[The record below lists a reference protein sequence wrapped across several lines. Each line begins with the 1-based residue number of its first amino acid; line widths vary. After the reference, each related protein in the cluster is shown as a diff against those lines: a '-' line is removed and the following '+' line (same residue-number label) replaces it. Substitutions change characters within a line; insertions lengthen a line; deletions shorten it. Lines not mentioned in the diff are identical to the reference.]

1 METEEE
7 QCMRILTNAV
17 NECKSDWIALS
28 GGLDSSI
35 LAHLRKDQKP
45 QTMTI
50 ITKDFLG
57 TDLTFAQIIA
67 KHLGLPLSL
76 IQVSMEEV
84 LDSINETIK
93 ILGNYNDIEIRN
105 SIVPYIYLTT
115 LKKKGVDSVITGDGA
130 DEVFAGYNFL
140 LKKSDEEIGEE
151 LKRIKKIMHFP
162 SKDIARSLNMKV
174 ETPFLNEELIKFS
187 DDIEISKKIN
197 SKEGEKFGKWILRE
211 TFEKYLPNN
220 ITWREKSP
228 MQDGSGTNNL
238 TGLFNTIITD
248 DIFTEKKTRIL
259 EEDGVYIRTKESL
272 HYYECF
278 RKTNSVKK
286 SNSDNRCPDCDYEIA
301 PNSRFCSCLLY
312 TSPSPRD

>member
-67 KHLGLPLSL
+67 KHLGLNLSL
-76 IQVSMEEV
+76 IQVSMEDV

-187 DDIEISKKIN
+187 DEIEISKKIN
-197 SKEGEKFGKWILRE
+197 VKNGKKFGKWILRE

-248 DIFTEKKTRIL
+248 DIFTQKKTRIL

-286 SNSDNRCPDCDYEIA
+286 SDSDNRCPDCNYEIA
-301 PNSRFCSCLLY
+301 PNSRFCRMCGKF
-312 TSPSPRD
+312 PIN

>member
-1 METEEE
+1 MKTEEE

-67 KHLGLPLSL
+67 KHLGLNLSL
-76 IQVSMEEV
+76 IQVSMEDV

-197 SKEGEKFGKWILRE
+197 AKDGEKFGKWILRE

-248 DIFTEKKTRIL
+248 DIFTQKKTRIL

-286 SNSDNRCPDCDYEIA
+286 SDSDNRCPDCNYEIA
-301 PNSRFCSCLLY
+301 PNSRFCRMCGKF
-312 TSPSPRD
+312 PIN

>member
-1 METEEE
+1 MKTEEE

-197 SKEGEKFGKWILRE
+197 VKDGEKFGKWILRE

-248 DIFTEKKTRIL
+248 DIFTQKKTRIL

-301 PNSRFCSCLLY
+301 PNSRFCRMCGKF
-312 TSPSPRD
+312 PIN

>member
-1 METEEE
+1 MNSETE
-7 QCMRILTNAV
+7 QCIKILGNAV
-17 NECKSDWIALS
+17 RECKSEWIALS

-67 KHLGLPLSL
+67 KHVGLPLSL

-93 ILGNYNDIEIRN
+93 ILNNFNDIEIRN

-115 LKKKGVDSVITGDGA
+115 LKKKGINSVITGDGA
-130 DEVFAGYNFL
+130 DEVFGGYNFL
-140 LKKSDEEIGEE
+140 LKKSDNEIEDE

-162 SKDIARSLNMKV
+162 SKDIARSLDMEV
-174 ETPFLNEELIKFS
+174 ETPFLNEDMIKFS
-187 DDIEISKKIN
+187 DELPVSKKIN
-197 SKEGEKFGKWILRE
+197 SKEGKKFGKWILRE
-211 TFEKYLPNN
+211 TFEEYLPNN

-248 DIFTEKKTRIL
+248 EIFTQKKAKIL

-278 RKTNSVKK
+278 RKSNSVKK
-286 SNSDNRCPDCDYEIA
+286 SDSDNRCPDCNYEIGV
-301 PNSRFCSCLLY
+301 NSRFCRMCGKF
-312 TSPSPRD
+312 PII

>member
-1 METEEE
+1 MKTEEE

-67 KHLGLPLSL
+67 KHLGLNLSL
-76 IQVSMEEV
+76 IQVSMEDV

-197 SKEGEKFGKWILRE
+197 VKDGEKFGKWILRE

-248 DIFTEKKTRIL
+248 DIFTQKKTRIL

-286 SNSDNRCPDCDYEIA
+286 SDSDNRCPDCNYEIA
-301 PNSRFCSCLLY
+301 PNSRFCRMCGKF
-312 TSPSPRD
+312 PIN

>member
-1 METEEE
+1 MKTEEE

-45 QTMTI
+45 ETMTI

-67 KHLGLPLSL
+67 KHLGLNLSL

-197 SKEGEKFGKWILRE
+197 AKDGEKFGKWILRE

-248 DIFTEKKTRIL
+248 DIFTQKKTRIL

-286 SNSDNRCPDCDYEIA
+286 SNSDNRCPDCNYEIA
-301 PNSRFCSCLLY
+301 PNSRFCRMCGKF
-312 TSPSPRD
+312 PIV

>member
-1 METEEE
+1 MKTEEE

-67 KHLGLPLSL
+67 KHLGLNLSL
-76 IQVSMEEV
+76 IQVSMEDV

-187 DDIEISKKIN
+187 DEIEISKKIN
-197 SKEGEKFGKWILRE
+197 VKDGKKFGKWILRE

-248 DIFTEKKTRIL
+248 DIFTQKKTRIL

-286 SNSDNRCPDCDYEIA
+286 SDSDNRCPDCNHEIA
-301 PNSRFCSCLLY
+301 PNSRFCRMCGKF
-312 TSPSPRD
+312 PIN

>member
-1 METEEE
+1 MKTEEE

-67 KHLGLPLSL
+67 KHLGLNLSL
-76 IQVSMEEV
+76 IQVSMEDV

-187 DDIEISKKIN
+187 DEIEISKKIN
-197 SKEGEKFGKWILRE
+197 VKDGKKFGKWILRE

-248 DIFTEKKTRIL
+248 DIFTQKKTRIL

-301 PNSRFCSCLLY
+301 PNSRFCRMCGKF
-312 TSPSPRD
+312 PIN

>member
-1 METEEE
+1 MKTEEE

-35 LAHLRKDQKP
+35 LSHLRKDQKP

-67 KHLGLPLSL
+67 KHLGLNLSL

-93 ILGNYNDIEIRN
+93 ILGNYNDVEIRN

-187 DDIEISKKIN
+187 DDIEISEKIN
-197 SKEGEKFGKWILRE
+197 AKDGEKFGKWILRE

-248 DIFTEKKTRIL
+248 DIFTQKKTRIL

-301 PNSRFCSCLLY
+301 PNSRFCRMCGKF
-312 TSPSPRD
+312 PIN

>member
-67 KHLGLPLSL
+67 KHLGLNLSL

-197 SKEGEKFGKWILRE
+197 AKDGEKFGKWILRE

-228 MQDGSGTNNL
+228 MQDGSGTKNL

-286 SNSDNRCPDCDYEIA
+286 SDSDNRCPDCNYEIA
-301 PNSRFCSCLLY
+301 PNSRFCRMCGKF
-312 TSPSPRD
+312 PIN

>member
-67 KHLGLPLSL
+67 KHLGLNLSL
-76 IQVSMEEV
+76 IQVSMEDV

-187 DDIEISKKIN
+187 DEIEISKKIN
-197 SKEGEKFGKWILRE
+197 VKDGKKFGKWILRE

-248 DIFTEKKTRIL
+248 DIFTQKKTRIL

-286 SNSDNRCPDCDYEIA
+286 SDSDNRCPDCNHEIA
-301 PNSRFCSCLLY
+301 PNSRFCRMCGKF
-312 TSPSPRD
+312 PIN

>member
-1 METEEE
+1 MKTEEE
-7 QCMRILTNAV
+7 QCMRVLTNAV

-45 QTMTI
+45 ETMTI

-67 KHLGLPLSL
+67 KHLGLNLSL

-197 SKEGEKFGKWILRE
+197 AKDGEKFGKWILRE

-248 DIFTEKKTRIL
+248 DIFTQKKTRIL

-286 SNSDNRCPDCDYEIA
+286 SDSDNRCPDCNYEIA
-301 PNSRFCSCLLY
+301 PNSRFCRMCGKF
-312 TSPSPRD
+312 PIV

>member
-1 METEEE
+1 MKTEEE

-67 KHLGLPLSL
+67 KHLGLNLSL
-76 IQVSMEEV
+76 IQVSMEDV

-187 DDIEISKKIN
+187 DEIEISKKIN
-197 SKEGEKFGKWILRE
+197 AKDGKKFGKWILRE

-248 DIFTEKKTRIL
+248 DIFTQKKTRIL

-286 SNSDNRCPDCDYEIA
+286 SDSDNRCPDCNYEIA
-301 PNSRFCSCLLY
+301 PNSRFCRMCGKF
-312 TSPSPRD
+312 PIN

>member
-67 KHLGLPLSL
+67 KHLGLNLSL

-187 DDIEISKKIN
+187 DEIEISKKIN
-197 SKEGEKFGKWILRE
+197 VKDGEKFGKWILRE

-248 DIFTEKKTRIL
+248 DIFTQKKTRIL

-286 SNSDNRCPDCDYEIA
+286 SDSDNRCPDCNYEIA
-301 PNSRFCSCLLY
+301 PNSRFCRMCGKF
-312 TSPSPRD
+312 PIN

>member
-1 METEEE
+1 MKTEEE

-67 KHLGLPLSL
+67 KHLGLNLSL
-76 IQVSMEEV
+76 IQVSMEDV

-115 LKKKGVDSVITGDGA
+115 LKKKGIDSVITGDGA

-187 DDIEISKKIN
+187 DEIEISKKIN
-197 SKEGEKFGKWILRE
+197 VKDGKKFGKWILRE

-248 DIFTEKKTRIL
+248 DIFTQKKTRIL

-286 SNSDNRCPDCDYEIA
+286 SDSDNRCPDCNYEIA
-301 PNSRFCSCLLY
+301 PNSRFCRMCGKF
-312 TSPSPRD
+312 PIN

>member
-1 METEEE
+1 MKTEEE
-7 QCMRILTNAV
+7 QCMQILTNAV

-248 DIFTEKKTRIL
+248 DIFTQKKTRIL

-301 PNSRFCSCLLY
+301 PNSRFCRMCGKF
-312 TSPSPRD
+312 PIN

>member
-1 METEEE
+1 MKTEEE
-7 QCMRILTNAV
+7 QCMRVLTNAV

-45 QTMTI
+45 ETMTI

-162 SKDIARSLNMKV
+162 SKEIARSLNMKV

-197 SKEGEKFGKWILRE
+197 AKDGEKFGKWILRE

-248 DIFTEKKTRIL
+248 DIFTQKKTRIL

-301 PNSRFCSCLLY
+301 PNSRFCRMCGKF
-312 TSPSPRD
+312 PIN

>member
-1 METEEE
+1 MKTEEE

-187 DDIEISKKIN
+187 DEIEISKKIN
-197 SKEGEKFGKWILRE
+197 VKDGKKFGKWILRE

-248 DIFTEKKTRIL
+248 DIFTQKKTRIL

-286 SNSDNRCPDCDYEIA
+286 SDSDNRCPDCNHEIA
-301 PNSRFCSCLLY
+301 PNSRFCRMCGKF
-312 TSPSPRD
+312 PIN

>member
-1 METEEE
+1 M
-7 QCMRILTNAV
+7 N
-17 NECKSDWIALS
+17 KSDQAYKTIGEVVKILDLKTRS
-28 GGLDSSI
+28 G
-35 LAHLRKDQKP
+35 QKNP
-45 QTMTI
+45 TYTI
-50 ITKDFLG
+50 RYWEKEFK
-57 TDLTFAQIIA
+57 QIKPKIFSG
-67 KHLGLPLSL
+67 KRRYY
-76 IQVSMEEV
+76 
-84 LDSINETIK
+84 DNETIK

-197 SKEGEKFGKWILRE
+197 AKDGEKFGKWILRE

-248 DIFTEKKTRIL
+248 DIFTQKKTRIL

-286 SNSDNRCPDCDYEIA
+286 SDSDNRCPDCNHEIA
-301 PNSRFCSCLLY
+301 PNSRFCRMCGKF
-312 TSPSPRD
+312 PIN

>member
-1 METEEE
+1 MKTEEE
-7 QCMRILTNAV
+7 QCMRVLTNAV

-45 QTMTI
+45 ETMTI

-67 KHLGLPLSL
+67 KHLGLNLSL

-115 LKKKGVDSVITGDGA
+115 LKKKGIDSVITGDGA

-197 SKEGEKFGKWILRE
+197 VKDGEKFGKWILRE

-248 DIFTEKKTRIL
+248 DIFTQKKTRIL

-286 SNSDNRCPDCDYEIA
+286 SDSDNRCPDCNYEIA
-301 PNSRFCSCLLY
+301 PNSRFCRMCGKF
-312 TSPSPRD
+312 PIN

>member
-67 KHLGLPLSL
+67 KHLGLNLSL
-76 IQVSMEEV
+76 IQVSMEDV

-115 LKKKGVDSVITGDGA
+115 LKKKGIDSVITGDGA

-197 SKEGEKFGKWILRE
+197 AKDGEKFGKWILRE

-248 DIFTEKKTRIL
+248 DIFTQKKTRIL

-286 SNSDNRCPDCDYEIA
+286 SDSDNRCPDCNYEIA
-301 PNSRFCSCLLY
+301 PNSRFCRMCGKF
-312 TSPSPRD
+312 PIN

>member
-1 METEEE
+1 MKTEEE

-187 DDIEISKKIN
+187 DEIEISKKIN

-301 PNSRFCSCLLY
+301 PNSRFCRMCGKF
-312 TSPSPRD
+312 PIN

>member
-67 KHLGLPLSL
+67 KHLGLNLSL

-197 SKEGEKFGKWILRE
+197 AKDGKKFGKWILRE

-248 DIFTEKKTRIL
+248 DIFTQKKTRIL

-286 SNSDNRCPDCDYEIA
+286 SDSDNRCPDCNYEIA
-301 PNSRFCSCLLY
+301 PNSRFCRMCGKF
-312 TSPSPRD
+312 PIN

>member
-1 METEEE
+1 METKEE

-67 KHLGLPLSL
+67 KHLGLNLSL
-76 IQVSMEEV
+76 IQVSMEDV

-187 DDIEISKKIN
+187 DEIEISKKIN
-197 SKEGEKFGKWILRE
+197 VKDGKKFGKWILRE

-248 DIFTEKKTRIL
+248 DIFTQKKTRIL

-286 SNSDNRCPDCDYEIA
+286 SDSDNRCPDCNYEIA
-301 PNSRFCSCLLY
+301 PNSRFCRMCGKF
-312 TSPSPRD
+312 PIN

>member
-1 METEEE
+1 MKTEEE

-286 SNSDNRCPDCDYEIA
+286 SDSDNRCPDCNYEIA
-301 PNSRFCSCLLY
+301 PNSRFCRMCGKF
-312 TSPSPRD
+312 PIN

>member
-1 METEEE
+1 MKTEEE

-93 ILGNYNDIEIRN
+93 ILDNFNDIEIRN
-105 SIVPYIYLTT
+105 SIVPYLYLDS
-115 LKKKGVDSVITGDGA
+115 LKKKGVSSVITGDGA
-130 DEVFAGYNFL
+130 DEIFAGYNFL
-140 LKKSDEEIGEE
+140 LKKSNDELDQE
-151 LKRIKKIMHFP
+151 LERIKKIMHFP
-162 SKDIARSLNMKV
+162 SKNIAESLNMKV
-174 ETPFLNEELIKFS
+174 ETPFLNEDVIKFS
-187 DDIEISKKIN
+187 NSIPISRKIN
-197 SKEGEKFGKWILRE
+197 VKEDKKYGKWILRE
-211 TFEKYLPNN
+211 TLEKDLPKN
-220 ITWREKSP
+220 IIWREKSP

-248 DIFTEKKTRIL
+248 DIFSQKKTKIL
-259 EEDGVYIRTKESL
+259 EEDGVHIRTKESL

-278 RKTNSVKK
+278 RKSSSVKK
-286 SNSDNRCPDCDYEIA
+286 SNSDRKCPDCDYEINL
-301 PNSRFCSCLLY
+301 NSRFCRMCGKF
-312 TSPSPRD
+312 PIN